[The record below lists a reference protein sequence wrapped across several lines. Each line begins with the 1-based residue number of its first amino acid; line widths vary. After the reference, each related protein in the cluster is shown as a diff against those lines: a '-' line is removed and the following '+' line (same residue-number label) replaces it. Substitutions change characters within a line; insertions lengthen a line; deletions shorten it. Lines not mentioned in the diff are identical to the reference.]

1 MRSADAMRSIRV
13 IAAERGMIV
22 GAREAR
28 RRLNSVG
35 VRPESENGVVE
46 RGGSYSATGGDAD
59 AIRSLST
66 PGVRGRGLVE
76 RPPTRFSSPAATR
89 ACFSGSFSMSAVL
102 VVLRLPGFGWRPTTV
117 PYIEPRRRA

>member
-1 MRSADAMRSIRV
+1 MRSADAMRSMRE

-46 RGGSYSATGGDAD
+46 RGGSYSAVGGDVD

-76 RPPTRFSSPAATR
+76 RPPARFSSPAIAR
-89 ACFSGSFSMSAVL
+89 ACFSWSFNISLVLAVL
-102 VVLRLPGFGWRPTTV
+102 RFPAFGWRPTTA
-117 PYIEPRRRA
+117 P